1 MSMTTVKNKYHVHK
15 AGAKR
20 RDIPFT
26 LTFEEWTNI
35 WFTSGK
41 WEQRGWGADKYC
53 MCRYGD
59 KGAYEVGNVYI
70 ATNRDNGILANTGRK
85 HTDEMKFKSG
95 ASSRGKKQS
104 PEHIAKRA
112 AALVGKPSGMKG
124 KVAWNKGI
132 TGSTRS
138 KILQGE

>member
-1 MSMTTVKNKYHVHK
+1 MSTVKQKYHVHK

-20 RDIPFT
+20 RGIPFN
-26 LTFEEWTNI
+26 LTFEEWTSI

-41 WEQRGWGADKYC
+41 WAQRGHGSDKYC

-59 KGAYEVGNVYI
+59 KGAYELGNVYI
-70 ATNRDNGILANTGRK
+70 ATNRENGILANTGRK
-85 HTDEMKFKSG
+85 HTDETKIKCGLSCK
-95 ASSRGKKQS
+95 GKKQS

-112 AALVGKPSGMKG
+112 MALVGKPSGMKG

-132 TGSTRS
+132 VGSTRS